1 MTLGEV
7 IKGTGVER
15 RNGLRPG
22 LCVSIPRLGWGT
34 VTETEKTRAGHM
46 VCRMLGEHHSDR
58 D

>member
-1 MTLGEV
+1 MLSLQGFCLLEWSDYRWYTQSMTLGEV

-22 LCVSIPRLGWGT
+22 LCQHSW
-34 VTETEKTRAGHM
+34 AG
-46 VCRMLGEHHSDR
+46 VGDSDR